1 MSSPESTSPE
11 STSPESSGPAGP
23 IPRERGFSFIEILIV
38 MGIIS
43 VLVGGVVVAI
53 GMWARKGPE
62 FQTKNTLNKT
72 KMLIHDWK
80 GWASFYPPGD
90 VTKIGGLVGT
100 GGKTPSPENR
110 INEGIESIYQA
121 LYWKGFKSDPAWD
134 DIEIANIDEDS
145 LRTAV
150 NKLGQAELMEI
161 IDGWGNPLVYFSSS
175 DYKKFADSGQSY
187 SSRDSSGLEMDVEA
201 KPWQKDDG
209 TFYNPLS
216 FQVYSM
222 GADGEPNTDD
232 DVTTWTTS
240 E

>member
-1 MSSPESTSPE
+1 MSSPESRTPM
-11 STSPESSGPAGP
+11 GAPA
-23 IPRERGFSFIEILIV
+23 RERGFSFIEILIV

-100 GGKTPSPENR
+100 GGKISSPENR

-121 LYWKGFKSDPAWD
+121 LYWKGFKGDPAW
-134 DIEIANIDEDS
+134 EEMELANIDDDR
-145 LRTAV
+145 LRKAV
-150 NKLGQAELMEI
+150 NKLDQADLKEI
-161 IDGWGNPLVYFSSS
+161 IDGWGNPLVYFNSA
-175 DYKKFADSGQSY
+175 DYKKFAESGQTY
-187 SSRDSSGLEMDVEA
+187 SSKDPTGLEMDVEA
-201 KPWQKDDG
+201 MPWAKDDG

-216 FQVYSM
+216 FQIYSM
-222 GADGEPNTDD
+222 GPDGEPNTDD
-232 DVTTWTTS
+232 DVTTWQKS
-240 E
+240 D